1 MDIATPRVTITAFQ
15 PAAGPTSAASNK
27 IKLEEIN
34 RKSYGDDF
42 QDDGLDVSSDGNISN
57 SEARS
62 PPKKLRQRG
71 AEGETRGGTQ
81 LMGSSKNKKRESVIT
96 PRSSLP

>member
-1 MDIATPRVTITAFQ
+1 M
-15 PAAGPTSAASNK
+15 SAASNK

-42 QDDGLDVSSDGNISN
+42 QDDGLDVSSGDDEDNISN

-62 PPKKLRQRG
+62 PSKKLRQRVG
-71 AEGETRGGTQ
+71 KDGVTRGGTL
-81 LMGSSKNKKRESVIT
+81 LMESGVNKKRESVIT
-96 PRSSLP
+96 PRSSLR